1 MWIVKGILL
10 GALLFV
16 VGSVIY
22 VIAMIEMGTARATG
36 TTALR
41 YSNFLLLSWSIHN
54 PLYWLAFVATLI
66 LGCVVVKRLARKGA
80 L

>member
-16 VGSVIY
+16 GGSIIY
-22 VIAMIEMGTARATG
+22 VVAMIGMGTARATG
-36 TTALR
+36 TTALQ
-41 YSNFLLLSWSIHN
+41 SWTVQN

-66 LGCVVVKRLARKGA
+66 LGVGIARLARKGA
-80 L
+80 LGART